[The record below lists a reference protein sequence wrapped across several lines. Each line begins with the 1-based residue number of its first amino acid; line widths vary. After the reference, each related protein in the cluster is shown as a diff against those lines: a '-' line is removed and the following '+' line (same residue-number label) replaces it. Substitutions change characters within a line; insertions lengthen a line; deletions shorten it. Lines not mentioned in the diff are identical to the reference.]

1 MKNYQIYVSVL
12 IPTYNEE
19 NYIENTIDTL
29 LKNNYP
35 KNLFEIIVI
44 DGGSTDSTV
53 SKVSNVIENNNN
65 IKIYK
70 NLNKIQSYGLNIGI
84 EKSNGDII
92 IRADAHAIYDK
103 NYISESVK
111 LLLCNNDYQN
121 VGPFQKSYGDNI
133 VSNSIAMGMNTIFG
147 MGNAKYR
154 LSENYLENVK
164 SVWLGAWWKKSLLKL
179 NGFDETLKISEDF
192 DINYRLRK
200 IGGQIVASNKIK
212 ATYIVRKSLV
222 KLFSQFFKYGF
233 WKAKFL
239 NDHPDEMQLRWFAPP
254 LLVVSFF
261 LIGILSNLSLNFLA
275 LFLIYIVF
283 IICGVIINFRL
294 RNLFNIISSLIL
306 FAVFPII
313 HFSWGLGFIAGYMYW
328 NVVNLIKKTNINT

>member
-1 MKNYQIYVSVL
+1 MNNYQIFVSVL

-29 LKNNYP
+29 LRNNYP
-35 KNLFEIIVI
+35 KSLFEIIVI
-44 DGGSTDSTV
+44 DGGSTDSTLLIV
-53 SKVSNVIENNNN
+53 KNKIENNNN
-65 IKIYK
+65 IKIYQ
-70 NLNKIQSYGLNIGI
+70 NSNKIQSTGLNIGI
-84 EKSNGDII
+84 EKSKGDII
-92 IRADAHAIYDK
+92 IRADAHALYDK

-111 LLLCNNDYQN
+111 LLSDNDYQN
-121 VGPFQKSYGDNI
+121 VGPFQKSFGENV
-133 VSNSIAMGMNTIFG
+133 VSSAIAMGMNTIFG

-192 DINYRLRK
+192 DLNYRLRK
-200 IGGQIVASNKIK
+200 IGGQIIASNKIK
-212 ATYIVRKSLV
+212 ATYIVRKSLI

-239 NDHPDEMQLRWFAPP
+239 NDNPSEMQLRWFAPP
-254 LLVVSFF
+254 LLVISFF
-261 LIGILSNLSLNFLA
+261 LIGILSIISLYFLSLF
-275 LFLIYIVF
+275 FIYCTF
-283 IICGVIINFRL
+283 IICGVIFNFRL
-294 RNLFNIISSLIL
+294 RSLNNIISSLIL

-313 HFSWGLGFIAGYMYW
+313 HFSWGIGFIVGYIYW
-328 NVVNLIKKTNINT
+328 NIVNLIKKTNINI